1 MKKKTIIGGK
11 IMRVKQLLECLTFVP
26 WYLFQTKVL
35 HNDVDLDRLYKNGYC
50 SEKQYGLLKGI
61 KI

>member
-1 MKKKTIIGGK
+1 
-11 IMRVKQLLECLTFVP
+11 MRVKQLLECLTFVP

-61 KI
+61 RK